1 MYVTDIKFKSM
12 QQDYYMNSFATSF
25 VPSVIK
31 TITLSSNSH
40 SSGIDDT
47 ELLELTRDRYFNGDK
62 LRLATRILN
71 DIYKLNMN
79 EEQLTNAIINTFA
92 QEML

>member
-1 MYVTDIKFKSM
+1 MYVTDIKFESM
-12 QQDYYMNSFATSF
+12 QQDCYMNGIVTPFAT
-25 VPSVIK
+25 SVIK
-31 TITLSSNSH
+31 TVTLNSISSSP
-40 SSGIDDT
+40 GINDS

-62 LRLATRILN
+62 LRLATNILN

>member
-1 MYVTDIKFKSM
+1 MYVKDISFESM
-12 QQDYYMNSFATSF
+12 QQDYYMNDFATPF
-25 VPSVIK
+25 ATSVIK
-31 TITLSSNSH
+31 TVTLSSNSH
-40 SSGIDDT
+40 SSGIDDS
-47 ELLELTRDRYFNGDK
+47 ELLDLTRDRYFNGDK